1 MSNLK
6 RTYAEIISQAQ
17 VMATGLKANQAE
29 VARRGIDT
37 GFVTEL
43 EKDTPRG
50 NRSQR
55 RAGKAQICPQN
66 QNRRTQRQDGYY
78 LCQAE
83 RGKESGEVVYSQ
95 SSVVGVRYRRQTL
108 TVDRLCKKTG

>member
-43 EKDTPRG
+43 ERHA
-50 NRSQR
+50 S
-55 RAGKAQICPQN
+55 
-66 QNRRTQRQDGYY
+66 RQS
-78 LCQAE
+78 LSTTS
-83 RGKESGEVVYSQ
+83 RK
-95 SSVVGVRYRRQTL
+95 SSNL
-108 TVDRLCKKTG
+108 P

>member
-43 EKDTPRG
+43 EKTRLEAIALNDEQEKLKSALKHAAKYFQYAALQRPR
-50 NRSQR
+50 NHT
-55 RAGKAQICPQN
+55 
-66 QNRRTQRQDGYY
+66 RT
-78 LCQAE
+78 
-83 RGKESGEVVYSQ
+83 K
-95 SSVVGVRYRRQTL
+95 
-108 TVDRLCKKTG
+108 

>member
-43 EKDTPRG
+43 EKTRLEAIALNDEQEKLKSALKIKTVFSSAVQAAIGELFVSLPHRCKYLRYVRTSQRLLPADTP
-50 NRSQR
+50 
-55 RAGKAQICPQN
+55 
-66 QNRRTQRQDGYY
+66 
-78 LCQAE
+78 L
-83 RGKESGEVVYSQ
+83 
-95 SSVVGVRYRRQTL
+95 YRRGAKGC
-108 TVDRLCKKTG
+108 R

>member
-29 VARRGIDT
+29 VARKGIDT

-43 EKDTPRG
+43 EKTRLEAIALNDEQEKFKSALKIKTEELNAKMDIISAKLSEAKKVVKLSIP
-50 NRSQR
+50 
-55 RAGKAQICPQN
+55 KAQWLEFGIGDK
-66 QNRRTQRQDGYY
+66 R
-78 LCQAE
+78 
-83 RGKESGEVVYSQ
+83 
-95 SSVVGVRYRRQTL
+95 
-108 TVDRLCKKTG
+108 